1 MKKNLFLISLM
12 GALLLASCTPTKIL
26 VNFTEPIIKTFEVN
40 GIKDELFLNAN
51 RWMISTFKDARSII
65 QYSDKAEGT
74 LIGKYLLYFN
84 APDVSTS
91 EECIYAIIE
100 VTVKDRKA
108 RISITPDNWIIVQQK
123 HTNYYYKNGRGAN
136 VREGYTKE
144 MAIADIDALCESFHK
159 NFQSEGVKF

>member
-1 MKKNLFLISLM
+1 M
-12 GALLLASCTPTKIL
+12 GTLLLASCAPTKIL

-65 QYSDKAEGT
+65 QYSDKDEGT

-84 APDVSTS
+84 AFSVSTS
-91 EECIYAIIE
+91 EESIYAIIE
-100 VTVKDRKA
+100 VTVKDRKV
-108 RISITPDNWIIVQQK
+108 RISITPDNWVYSQQK
-123 HTNYYYKNGRGAN
+123 HTYYQLKHPEYYNYRNGKG

-144 MAIADIDALCESFHK
+144 MAIADIDALCESFYK
-159 NFQSEGVKF
+159 NLQSESIKF

>member
-12 GALLLASCTPTKIL
+12 GVLLLASCTPTKIL

-74 LIGKYLLYFN
+74 LIGKYLLY
-84 APDVSTS
+84 
-91 EECIYAIIE
+91 EEGIYAIIE

-108 RISITPDNWIIVQQK
+108 RISITPDNWAYYQQK
-123 HTNYYYKNGRGAN
+123 HTNYYYKNGRGVN
-136 VREGYTKE
+136 VHEGYTKE
-144 MAIADIDALCESFHK
+144 MAIADIDALCESFYK
-159 NFQSEGVKF
+159 NLQSEGIKF